1 MRAYKQT
8 TLRDGDGDAFVERV
22 EFPAL
27 LRNLLYFN
35 KLFSV
40 FEDVDTDHDR
50 RLSLEEFQH
59 GCGRLGL
66 KISPEEATKV
76 FTSMN
81 TNNGSKILFDE
92 FCAWVAETSCPVD
105 DTVVT
110 SYTTTDS
117 RPKENKKAA
126 MNGNRANGVDGPS
139 TSVGNAKFDAVEKE
153 FKDLLGNSKH
163 TEDLLALW
171 DALDSNKN
179 NTVSLAEIDRLVV
192 CDLAKNI
199 LIRNCL

>member
-66 KISPEEATKV
+66 HLSPNEAEKV
-76 FTSMN
+76 FGKMDSN
-81 TNNGSKILFDE
+81 HGGKVLFDE
-92 FCAWVAETSCPVD
+92 FCAWVAQNACPIHSE
-105 DTVVT
+105 VVKT
-110 SYTTTDS
+110 FTTTES
-117 RPKENKKAA
+117 RP
-126 MNGNRANGVDGPS
+126 D
-139 TSVGNAKFDAVEKE
+139 
-153 FKDLLGNSKH
+153 H
-163 TEDLLALW
+163 
-171 DALDSNKN
+171 
-179 NTVSLAEIDRLVV
+179 
-192 CDLAKNI
+192 
-199 LIRNCL
+199 